1 MSFCQESDEPLAK
14 THFTAEGEVT
24 FKSILFV
31 PKSAP
36 SGMFQE
42 YGKKVDYIKM
52 YVRRV
57 FITADFEEMMP
68 KYLSFI
74 KGLVD
79 SDDLPLNVSRET
91 LQQNKLLK
99 VIKKKLVRK
108 TLDMIK
114 KLTADEFNEKFWP
127 QFGTNMKLG
136 VIEDHANRGRLAK
149 LLRFQ
154 SSHHASNLTS
164 LAEYVERMTEK
175 QEHIYFMAG
184 ASRGEVE
191 KSPFVERLLKKGYEV
206 LYLVEPVDEYAIQS
220 LPDFDGKKFQNVAKE
235 GLKFADEGD
244 KAKERQEAL
253 EKKFEPLT
261 LWLKETAL
269 KDKIE
274 KAVVSNRLTDSSC
287 ALVASSYGWSGNMER
302 IMRAQA
308 YAQTGDATANYYA
321 TQKKTL
327 ELNPRHPL
335 VKKLLDKVETDK
347 EDKTA
352 ADFAEIMF
360 GTAVLRSGYALQ
372 DSAQFTSHIERML
385 RLSMD
390 VPLDEAIEQEEEEPE
405 ESEEAEEEE
414 EEVEA
419 DEVTEETTDET
430 AGEETVESEADVTAD
445 GQSEEES
452 ARDEL

>member
-1 MSFCQESDEPLAK
+1 M
-14 THFTAEGEVT
+14 GV
-24 FKSILFV
+24 
-31 PKSAP
+31 
-36 SGMFQE
+36 
-42 YGKKVDYIKM
+42 
-52 YVRRV
+52 V
-57 FITADFEEMMP
+57 F
-68 KYLSFI
+68 S
-74 KGLVD
+74 
-79 SDDLPLNVSRET
+79 
-91 LQQNKLLK
+91 
-99 VIKKKLVRK
+99 
-108 TLDMIK
+108 
-114 KLTADEFNEKFWP
+114 
-127 QFGTNMKLG
+127 
-136 VIEDHANRGRLAK
+136 
-149 LLRFQ
+149 
-154 SSHHASNLTS
+154 
-164 LAEYVERMTEK
+164 
-175 QEHIYFMAG
+175 
-184 ASRGEVE
+184 
-191 KSPFVERLLKKGYEV
+191 
-206 LYLVEPVDEYAIQS
+206 
-220 LPDFDGKKFQNVAKE
+220 
-235 GLKFADEGD
+235 
-244 KAKERQEAL
+244 
-253 EKKFEPLT
+253 
-261 LWLKETAL
+261 
-269 KDKIE
+269 
-274 KAVVSNRLTDSSC
+274 
-287 ALVASSYGWSGNMER
+287 
-302 IMRAQA
+302 
-308 YAQTGDATANYYA
+308 YYA